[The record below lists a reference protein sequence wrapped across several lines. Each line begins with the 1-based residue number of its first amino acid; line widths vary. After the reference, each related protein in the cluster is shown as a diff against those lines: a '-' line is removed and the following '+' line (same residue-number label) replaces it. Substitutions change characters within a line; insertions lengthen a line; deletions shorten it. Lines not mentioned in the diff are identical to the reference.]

1 MDSAELAREKDIFEK
16 TFEQCGVGLAH
27 VSQHGDLIRVNSK
40 LSDFLGYESATL
52 VTMSF
57 QNITEPSHVQEDL
70 YLLHQVLRG
79 EIDTYSIEKK
89 YIHAKGHNVWAKLTV
104 TLVRDVHGEPDYFIS
119 VVEDI
124 DDKKRIESELY
135 KAEALFSKIVAAFSA
150 HTFVWVANPE
160 LTRIQYI
167 NEGYRNIYGR
177 DEYELHAKPDAFL
190 SYVHED
196 DRLLVE
202 KAYKVKP
209 LESWDL
215 QYRIKKS
222 TGEIKYIHDRGMPLF
237 DENDQQ
243 ILVVGTADDVSY
255 EKEQQQALLE
265 AISKLEYLSKT
276 DPLTGISNRREMFI
290 HLDREIQRMN
300 RGQQPSTLVFIDLN
314 DFKKI
319 NDTFGHKAGD
329 KALVGFSEI
338 MKNTLRETDRFARLG
353 GDEFVVL
360 LFGSDD
366 TDAEVFFNRLAE
378 TSFYIEFGTEIADE
392 TASEITSETDGK
404 IKDEIAE
411 TSVTQGSRENSE
423 IKSDSTT
430 IPRTGTSMS
439 FSLGW
444 RTWDS
449 GIVTAQNWVDAA
461 DEAMYKQ
468 KRQHKKHTGAQNV
481 G

>member
-1 MDSAELAREKDIFEK
+1 MDSAGLMREKDIFEK

-27 VSQHGDLIRVNSK
+27 VSPHGDLIRVNSK
-40 LSDFLGYESATL
+40 LSGFLGYDSATL
-52 VTMSF
+52 VKMSF
-57 QNITEPSHVQEDL
+57 QSITEASHVQEDL

-89 YIHAKGHNVWAKLTV
+89 YIHAKGHHVWAKLTV
-104 TLVRDVHGEPDYFIS
+104 SLVRDESGEPDYFIS

-150 HTFVWVANPE
+150 HSFVWVANPE
-160 LTRIQYI
+160 LTRLHYI

-196 DRLLVE
+196 DRLFVE
-202 KAYKVKP
+202 KVYKAKP

-215 QYRIKKS
+215 QYRIKNS
-222 TGEIKYIHDRGMPLF
+222 SGEIKYIHDRGMPLF
-237 DENDQQ
+237 DENGQQ
-243 ILVVGTADDVSY
+243 ILVVGTADDVSH

-276 DPLTGISNRREMFI
+276 DPLTGISNRREVFI
-290 HLDREIQRMN
+290 QLDREIQRMN
-300 RGQQPSTLVFIDLN
+300 RGQKPSTLVFIDLN
-314 DFKKI
+314 DFKSI

-329 KALVGFSEI
+329 RALVGFSDI

-366 TDAEVFFNRLAE
+366 ADAEVFFERLAE
-378 TSFYIEFGTEIADE
+378 TSFDIEFGREFDSELADSD
-392 TASEITSETDGK
+392 ANQDSRVNSGSDGITT
-404 IKDEIAE
+404 
-411 TSVTQGSRENSE
+411 
-423 IKSDSTT
+423 
-430 IPRTGTSMS
+430 TGTSLS

-444 RTWDS
+444 HTWDAN
-449 GIVTAQNWVDAA
+449 IVTAQNWVDAA

-468 KRQHKKHTGAQNV
+468 KRQHKRHADV
-481 G
+481 

>member
-1 MDSAELAREKDIFEK
+1 MDSAGLMREKDIFEK

-27 VSQHGDLIRVNSK
+27 VSPHGDLIRVNSK
-40 LSDFLGYESATL
+40 LSGFLGYDSATL
-52 VTMSF
+52 VKMSF
-57 QNITEPSHVQEDL
+57 QSITEASHVQEDL

-89 YIHAKGHNVWAKLTV
+89 YIHAKGHHVWAKLTV
-104 TLVRDVHGEPDYFIS
+104 SLVRDESGEPDYFIS

-124 DDKKRIESELY
+124 DDKKRIES
-135 KAEALFSKIVAAFSA
+135 
-150 HTFVWVANPE
+150 NPE
-160 LTRIQYI
+160 LTRLHYI

-202 KAYKVKP
+202 KVYEAKP

-215 QYRIKKS
+215 QYRIKNS
-222 TGEIKYIHDRGMPLF
+222 SAEIKYIHDRGMPLF
-237 DENDQQ
+237 DENGQQ
-243 ILVVGTADDVSY
+243 ILVVGTADDVSH
-255 EKEQQQALLE
+255 EKEQQQTLLE

-276 DPLTGISNRREMFI
+276 DSLTGISNRREMFI
-290 HLDREIQRMN
+290 QLDREIQRMN
-300 RGQQPSTLVFIDLN
+300 RGQKPSTLVFIDLN
-314 DFKKI
+314 DFKSI

-329 KALVGFSEI
+329 RALVGFSDI

-366 TDAEVFFNRLAE
+366 ADAEVFFERLAE
-378 TSFYIEFGTEIADE
+378 TSFQIEFDSEFGSELA
-392 TASEITSETDGK
+392 ASGASQDS
-404 IKDEIAE
+404 
-411 TSVTQGSRENSE
+411 SVNSE
-423 IKSDSTT
+423 SDGTT
-430 IPRTGTSMS
+430 TTGATLS

-444 RTWDS
+444 HTWDS
-449 GIVTAQNWVDAA
+449 NIVTAQNWVDAA

-468 KRQHKKHTGAQNV
+468 KRQYKKYTGAQKV